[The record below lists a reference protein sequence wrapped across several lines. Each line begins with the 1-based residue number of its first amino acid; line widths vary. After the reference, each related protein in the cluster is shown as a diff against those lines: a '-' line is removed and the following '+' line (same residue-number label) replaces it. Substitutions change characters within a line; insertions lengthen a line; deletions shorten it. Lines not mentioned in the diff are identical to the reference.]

1 MTSRSDPYALPYTDT
16 KDRNA
21 GFRRGSLTFVL
32 TFVAILLF
40 MASFAIGYA
49 RVNQDKVLPG
59 VAVGGVSLSGL
70 TNDQAANKLAES
82 LPSLAKGN
90 LVVNINGAQQS
101 VPYSS
106 FDRTYDTSFMVDQ
119 AMGVGRA
126 PNFI

>member
-1 MTSRSDPYALPYTDT
+1 MTSRSDPYALPYSETQA
-16 KDRNA
+16 RSG
-21 GFRRGSLTFVL
+21 GFRRGSFTFGL

-70 TNDQAANKLAES
+70 TNDQAADKLAES

-90 LVVNINGAQQS
+90 LVVNINGAQES
-101 VPYSS
+101 VPIRRSIAA
-106 FDRTYDTSFMVDQ
+106 TT
-119 AMGVGRA
+119 
-126 PNFI
+126 